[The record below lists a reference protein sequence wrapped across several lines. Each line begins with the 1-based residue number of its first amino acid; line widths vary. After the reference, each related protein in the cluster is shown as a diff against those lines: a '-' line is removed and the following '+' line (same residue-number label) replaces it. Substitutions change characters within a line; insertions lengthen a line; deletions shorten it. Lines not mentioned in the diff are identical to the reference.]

1 MGGQNEGGFS
11 EEQLQ
16 MYKDCFKLMD
26 INKDGQLDKND
37 LRGAF
42 DNVGVLM
49 SESELDGP
57 LGEISGPCT
66 YDNMVKMFQEKT
78 AGEGNDPDDLIVQA
92 FKAYDNEGKIDSK
105 MFEHARKTW
114 GDKMTKAEIDDI
126 FGELEIDEDYMIK
139 TKDVIGLFV
148 SVKEEPKVEEPAPVE
163 EVAEAEPEEDADAK
177 KKKKKKK
184 KASKLASFLYS
195 YVKTLV
201 AVEKTAIYEDSTFH
215 RKEGQYEA
223 ADNYLPHPNN
233 IVRWCSTLTD
243 ISFIMNSQFTNK
255 VILLWGMHFMCEEAW
270 IGVLL
275 LSIIN

>member
-49 SESELDGP
+49 SESELDGL

-66 YDNMVKMFQEKT
+66 YDNMVKMFQEKM
-78 AGEGNDPDDLIVQA
+78 AGVGNDPDAL
-92 FKAYDNEGKIDSK
+92 
-105 MFEHARKTW
+105 KTW

-126 FGELEIDEDYMIK
+126 FGEFEIDEDYMIK

-184 KASKLASFLYS
+184 KAAK
-195 YVKTLV
+195 
-201 AVEKTAIYEDSTFH
+201 
-215 RKEGQYEA
+215 
-223 ADNYLPHPNN
+223 
-233 IVRWCSTLTD
+233 
-243 ISFIMNSQFTNK
+243 
-255 VILLWGMHFMCEEAW
+255 
-270 IGVLL
+270 
-275 LSIIN
+275 